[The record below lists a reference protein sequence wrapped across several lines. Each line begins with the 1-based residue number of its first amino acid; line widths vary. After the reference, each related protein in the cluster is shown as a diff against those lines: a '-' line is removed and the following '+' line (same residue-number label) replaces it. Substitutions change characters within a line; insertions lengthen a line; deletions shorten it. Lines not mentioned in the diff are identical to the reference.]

1 MAVSTRTQGFVSH
14 FVECCKYKIRT
25 GTPVVTPHPR
35 ITKLSEEDYED
46 DDEGDD
52 EDDGNNWEGFDY
64 SKGGNCSWI
73 YSNYGEQ
80 LECPNGQVATGICAS
95 GENADRNSNYNGILC
110 CDL

>member
-1 MAVSTRTQGFVSH
+1 MAVSTLTQGFVSH
-14 FVECCKYKIRT
+14 YVECCEYKIRT

-35 ITKLSEEDYED
+35 IVKLSEGDYDYDYED
-46 DDEGDD
+46 DDD
-52 EDDGNNWEGFDY
+52 NNWEGFDY
-64 SKGGNCSWI
+64 SKGYSNCSWI

-95 GENADRNSNYNGILC
+95 GENPDCNSNFNGIQC